1 MLSRFGV
8 RAYANPLERSAVPCF
23 YPYAA
28 GRSASGPAVHAGD
41 ARAFEVSHDG
51 HWRDLRPASRPHRPL
66 VRGRRGRP
74 ALGRRRHPRGATRR
88 GYSGR
93 GRTPHPRR
101 RRVQRPPSALHHE
114 PSGRPADPSFY
125 LPTDTPCLETL
136 HIGVMDNNL
145 GAVAP
150 SRIGLVPHPELFRV
164 MDARPNVLALI
175 WRETL
180 IQASTFREW
189 LMRNS
194 QKLAHVQTAH
204 FFCEIMTRARAAG
217 SRTTMPAI
225 CRSRRTT
232 WATRSACRS

>member
-1 MLSRFGV
+1 
-8 RAYANPLERSAVPCF
+8 
-23 YPYAA
+23 
-28 GRSASGPAVHAGD
+28 
-41 ARAFEVSHDG
+41 
-51 HWRDLRPASRPHRPL
+51 
-66 VRGRRGRP
+66 
-74 ALGRRRHPRGATRR
+74 
-88 GYSGR
+88 
-93 GRTPHPRR
+93 
-101 RRVQRPPSALHHE
+101 
-114 PSGRPADPSFY
+114 
-125 LPTDTPCLETL
+125 LETL

-194 QKLAHVQTAH
+194 QKLAHVQMAH

-217 SRTTMPAI
+217 LTHDDACDLPIRQDDLGDALGISTVHVNRTLMMLRAAGLVGHLARGVPYW
-225 CRSRRTT
+225 CRDGLGGGRCRDDRRSRCAR
-232 WATRSACRS
+232 